1 VTKIPLARISDQL
14 ERARITAQLS
24 GVGHNDWDL
33 VSGLGFDEVLALIKA
48 VIVARDYFAQSLP
61 YRDDFDADTA
71 QLLFRRDVLD
81 ASTSARG
88 RHEPQTDRASQP
100 QAERATKEASDGRP
114 DPCVVVAAVIF
125 GGALV
130 TLLVVAVMPEVQH
143 LLRSRRRG
151 GVLDDRVFRQ
161 GGRQ

>member
-1 VTKIPLARISDQL
+1 M
-14 ERARITAQLS
+14 
-24 GVGHNDWDL
+24 
-33 VSGLGFDEVLALIKA
+33 
-48 VIVARDYFAQSLP
+48 VA
-61 YRDDFDADTA
+61 
-71 QLLFRRDVLD
+71 
-81 ASTSARG
+81 
-88 RHEPQTDRASQP
+88 
-100 QAERATKEASDGRP
+100 

-161 GGRQ
+161 GGPR

>member
-81 ASTSARG
+81 RF
-88 RHEPQTDRASQP
+88 D
-100 QAERATKEASDGRP
+100 
-114 DPCVVVAAVIF
+114 F
-125 GGALV
+125 GEGKA
-130 TLLVVAVMPEVQH
+130 
-143 LLRSRRRG
+143 
-151 GVLDDRVFRQ
+151 
-161 GGRQ
+161 